1 MARGSGADR
10 KRRLARRT
18 RGRAARPARRPD
30 EAYRPKHVRA
40 RLEQG
45 RVGARAVVPV
55 SDRVEE
61 IRRLNHEL
69 RELYLDPMGDRPRSD
84 EEQQIA
90 DMADRVDELLDRIDA
105 SRGAS

>member
-1 MARGSGADR
+1 
-10 KRRLARRT
+10 
-18 RGRAARPARRPD
+18 
-30 EAYRPKHVRA
+30 
-40 RLEQG
+40 
-45 RVGARAVVPV
+45 V